1 MKIPPE
7 AELIEME
14 RRARK
19 LIEHAEISRSKAKQ
33 LWRAVEKQGASPEL
47 LERGNDA
54 DEWADDQERIA
65 EDVALLVATVRE
77 LERDRTA
84 LLVAGLRLIKKE
96 AGRAAVLRPR

>member
-1 MKIPPE
+1 
-7 AELIEME
+7 LIEME

-47 LERGNDA
+47 RWLLERGNDA

-65 EDVALLVATVRE
+65 EDLALLVATVRE

-96 AGRAAVLRPR
+96 AGRAGVLRPR